1 MTRLKRVSKRTE
13 TYLFI
18 FLFAY
23 MAMMS
28 LVNRSFLTLENFF
41 DLAKNSSGMM
51 ILATG
56 AFVVLLSGGIDVSF
70 TAVAIT
76 GLYISTKTLLAL
88 GLNNLF
94 LAFALS
100 CGIGIFL
107 GFING
112 FLISRFNLQT
122 LITTLGTLSLF
133 HGAMLT
139 IFGSASIN
147 AGQLPSSYIEF
158 SKAVIFKITKP
169 DGTTYSLSVFFL
181 IVIGVILLTW
191 FILRF
196 TMLGKG
202 IYVVGGNEEAARR
215 SGFNVGGI
223 KLFIYS
229 YVGFLAGI
237 MGIIYASLIRF
248 INPTDIVGTEIKVLA
263 AVVLGGA
270 SISGGKGSILGT
282 ILGVIII
289 SILNDNLVLIG
300 LSSFWQRFFVGL
312 IIVAG
317 GVLTAVQSG
326 SKKAVK

>member
-70 TAVAIT
+70 TAVAIS

-147 AGQLPSSYIEF
+147 AGQLPSSYIDF

-169 DGTTYSLSVFFL
+169 DGTNYSLSVFVL
-181 IVIGVILLTW
+181 IVVGVILLTW

-215 SGFNVGGI
+215 SGFNVEGI

-289 SILNDNLVLIG
+289 AILNDNLVLIG

>member
-1 MTRLKRVSKRTE
+1 MIQFKRVSKRTE

-23 MAMMS
+23 MALMS
-28 LVNRSFLTLENFF
+28 FVNRSFLTLENFF

-70 TAVAIT
+70 TAVAIS

-147 AGQLPSSYIEF
+147 AGQLPSSYIDF

-169 DGTTYSLSVFFL
+169 DGTNYSLSVFVL
-181 IVIGVILLTW
+181 IVVGVILLTW

-289 SILNDNLVLIG
+289 AILNDNLVLIG

>member
-13 TYLFI
+13 TYLFA
-18 FLFAY
+18 FLLAY

-70 TAVAIT
+70 TAVAIS

-147 AGQLPSSYIEF
+147 AGQLPSSYIDF
-158 SKAVIFKITKP
+158 SKAVIFRITKP
-169 DGTTYSLSVFFL
+169 DGTNYSLSVFVL

-289 SILNDNLVLIG
+289 AILNDNLVLIG

-326 SKKAVK
+326 SKKTAK

>member
-13 TYLFI
+13 VYLFA
-18 FLFAY
+18 FLLAY
-23 MAMMS
+23 VALMS
-28 LVNRSFLTLENFF
+28 FVNKSFLTLENFF

-51 ILATG
+51 ILAVG

-70 TAVAIT
+70 TAVAIC

-100 CGIGIFL
+100 CGIGVFL

-122 LITTLGTLSLF
+122 FITTLGTLSLF

-147 AGQLPSSYIEF
+147 AGQLPSTYVEF
-158 SKAVIFKITKP
+158 SKAVIFRITKP
-169 DGTTYSLSVFFL
+169 DGTTYSLSVFVL
-181 IVIGVILLTW
+181 IVLGVILLTW
-191 FILRF
+191 VILRF

-215 SGFNVGGI
+215 SGFNVAGI

-237 MGIIYASLIRF
+237 MGIIYAALIRF

-282 ILGVIII
+282 ILGVVII

>member
-1 MTRLKRVSKRTE
+1 MIQFKRVSKRTE

-23 MAMMS
+23 MALMS

-70 TAVAIT
+70 TAVAIS

-147 AGQLPSSYIEF
+147 AGQLPSSYVEF
-158 SKAVIFKITKP
+158 SKAAIFKITRP
-169 DGTTYSLSVFFL
+169 DGTTYSLSVFVL

-191 FILRF
+191 VILRF

-237 MGIIYASLIRF
+237 MGILYAALIRF

-270 SISGGKGSILGT
+270 SINGGKGSILGT

>member
-13 TYLFI
+13 TYLFA
-18 FLFAY
+18 FLLAY

-28 LVNRSFLTLENFF
+28 LVNRSFLTLENSF

-70 TAVAIT
+70 TAVAIS

-147 AGQLPSSYIEF
+147 AGQLPSSYIDF

-169 DGTTYSLSVFFL
+169 DGTNYSLSVFVL
-181 IVIGVILLTW
+181 IVVGVILLTW

-289 SILNDNLVLIG
+289 AILNDNLVLIG

>member
-1 MTRLKRVSKRTE
+1 MIQFKRVSKRTE

-23 MAMMS
+23 MALMS

-70 TAVAIT
+70 TAVAIS

-147 AGQLPSSYIEF
+147 AGQLPSSYVEF
-158 SKAVIFKITKP
+158 SKAAIFKITRP
-169 DGTTYSLSVFFL
+169 DGTTYSLSVFVL

-191 FILRF
+191 VILRF

>member
-1 MTRLKRVSKRTE
+1 MTRLKRFSKRTE
-13 TYLFI
+13 TYLFA
-18 FLFAY
+18 FLLAY

-70 TAVAIT
+70 TAVAIS

-147 AGQLPSSYIEF
+147 AGQLPSSYIDF
-158 SKAVIFKITKP
+158 SKAVIFRITKP
-169 DGTTYSLSVFFL
+169 DGTNYSLSVFVL

-289 SILNDNLVLIG
+289 AILNDNLVLIG

-326 SKKAVK
+326 SKKTAK

>member
-13 TYLFI
+13 IYLFA
-18 FLFAY
+18 FLIAY
-23 MAMMS
+23 MALMS
-28 LVNRSFLTLENFF
+28 FVNRSFLTLENFF

-51 ILATG
+51 ILAVG

-70 TAVAIT
+70 TAVAIC

-88 GLNNLF
+88 GLNNLL

-122 LITTLGTLSLF
+122 FITTLGTLSLF

-147 AGQLPSSYIEF
+147 AGQLPSSYVDF
-158 SKAVIFKITKP
+158 SKAVIFRVTKP
-169 DGTTYSLSVFFL
+169 DGTTYSLSVFVL

-191 FILRF
+191 IILRF

-215 SGFNVGGI
+215 SGFNVAGI

-237 MGIIYASLIRF
+237 MGIIYAALIRF

-270 SISGGKGSILGT
+270 SINGGKGSILGT
-282 ILGVIII
+282 ILGVVII

-326 SKKAVK
+326 SKKTVK

>member
-13 TYLFI
+13 TYLFA
-18 FLFAY
+18 FLLAY

-70 TAVAIT
+70 TAVAIS

-147 AGQLPSSYIEF
+147 AGQLPSSYIDF

-169 DGTTYSLSVFFL
+169 DGTNYSLSVFVL
-181 IVIGVILLTW
+181 IVVGVILLTW

-215 SGFNVGGI
+215 SGFNVEGI

-289 SILNDNLVLIG
+289 AILNDNLVLIG

>member
-1 MTRLKRVSKRTE
+1 MIQFKRVSKRTE
-13 TYLFI
+13 TYLFA
-18 FLFAY
+18 FLLAY

-70 TAVAIT
+70 TAVAIS

-147 AGQLPSSYIEF
+147 AGQLPSSYIDF
-158 SKAVIFKITKP
+158 SKAVIFRITKP
-169 DGTTYSLSVFFL
+169 DGTTYSLSVFVL

-270 SISGGKGSILGT
+270 SINGGKGSILGT